1 MRLSTK
7 LLPLV
12 LLVMPVVL
20 PAQSAGIPTP
30 ASEFGFEPGAD
41 QKLANYEQVVSY
53 YQKVDAASDR
63 MTMVEAGKSF
73 GGRTYYFCSEHCR
86 HSFG

>member
-7 LLPLV
+7 LLPVV

-30 ASEFGFEPGAD
+30 ASVFGFEPGAD

-53 YQKVDAASDR
+53 YQKSTRRVTA
-63 MTMVEAGKSF
+63 
-73 GGRTYYFCSEHCR
+73 
-86 HSFG
+86 

>member
-1 MRLSTK
+1 MRVPAK
-7 LLPLV
+7 LLPLL
-12 LLVMPVVL
+12 LLVVPVVL

-30 ASEFGFEPGAD
+30 ASVFGFEPGAD

-63 MTMVEAGKSF
+63 MSASTRSAFDGLT
-73 GGRTYYFCSEHCR
+73 G
-86 HSFG
+86 